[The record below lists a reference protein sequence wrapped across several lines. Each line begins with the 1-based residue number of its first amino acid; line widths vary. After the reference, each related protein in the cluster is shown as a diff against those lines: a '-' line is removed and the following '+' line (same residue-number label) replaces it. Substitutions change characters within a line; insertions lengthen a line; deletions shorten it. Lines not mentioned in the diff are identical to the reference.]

1 MTDKEM
7 PELKPCPFCGLHL
20 EPKNKFGTKYTHHDN
35 GCFLSLSEITPIT
48 EAESWNTRTDLVD
61 ELKVELAAS
70 DATRDKMRKNIQEL
84 KAENEKL
91 KRLAYHKEGVSYQ
104 SLFTASIGM
113 ADEAEELKAEN
124 EQQAAEIERLRK
136 WKRCAAGMRI
146 HLAHDRHQVAKEVY
160 DAVKHDEVKEE

>member
-7 PELKPCPFCGLHL
+7 PDEIWAYVDTYKGEQVCSYYEDDQEDHAPR
-20 EPKNKFGTKYTHHDN
+20 GTSY
-35 GCFLSLSEITPIT
+35 
-48 EAESWNTRTDLVD
+48 TRTDLVD
-61 ELKVELAAS
+61 ELK
-70 DATRDKMRKNIQEL
+70 
-84 KAENEKL
+84 AENENL

-136 WKRCAAGMRI
+136 WERCAAGMRI